1 MEKLEYQVSA
11 AAIAEDAQELTRMV
25 NQIVAAAYG
34 PGVLDEIA
42 QVKNWVVAGADQ
54 EISAYLK
61 ELELERMAL
70 LVRYFAVVPL
80 LINIAEDVDL
90 EVTIQRR
97 NNLQENYLGKLS
109 QAVARMAQME
119 NAQTLLE
126 DLQVVPVL
134 TAHPTQVQRKSLL
147 DLMSQIH
154 DLLKQK
160 RMALPGDL
168 SQAEWEEEHNRYLE
182 TILQTDLIRE
192 QKLTVTNEI
201 VNAMA
206 YYRSSLLEAVPRLTQ
221 TYRELAQEQGLSVP
235 NSKPISMGMWIGGDR
250 DGNPFVTAETLKES
264 ARVQQEV
271 LFDFYLQTL
280 NKLYRDYSVSLN
292 LTQVSAEVE
301 QLASLSQDNSIFRE
315 KEPYRRALSWIRDR
329 LLKTQRDMQNFLGRA
344 EDLDVTLAGK
354 DLIRI
359 QQQRDWETIP
369 AYASAEEF
377 RSELQQVQD
386 SLLAFGQQHLASGK
400 LSQLLTAV
408 EVFGFYLASIDLRQ
422 DSSIH
427 EACVAELLATAG
439 LVDDYASK
447 TEDQKV
453 ALLLQ
458 LLTEDPRPLSAPTLP
473 KSDLLAK
480 ELAIFKMAAK
490 LKDVLGEEVIRQ
502 SIISHATSV
511 SDLLEL
517 ATLLKEVGLLN
528 RESTRLQLVPLF
540 ETIEDLEASRQTMQ
554 DYLSLD
560 LVQKWIASQ
569 NGYQEIML
577 GYSDS
582 NKDGGYLSSVWS
594 LYQAQEDLQ
603 KLGQE
608 FGIKVTF
615 FHGRGGT
622 VGRGGGPTYEA
633 IIAQPLESIRDR
645 LRLTEQGEVI
655 ANKYGNQEAAYY
667 NLEMLLSASLDRM
680 LNLEAELSVEQRA
693 TYGRV
698 MNHLV
703 QSSYQAYRQLVF
715 ENPAFYDFFF
725 EASPISEISSL
736 NIGSRPA
743 ARKTI
748 TEISGLRAIPWVFSW
763 SQNRMMLPGWYGV
776 GQAFQTLMAE
786 DPEWLDILREMYQN
800 WPFFRGLLS
809 NVDMVLAKSNMTIAA
824 HYLDLVK
831 DPDVAAVYDLI
842 LAEWHKTKESVLLI
856 EERDELLADN
866 TYLSN
871 SLSYRMPYFDVLNY
885 VQVELIRR
893 KREGNLPAS
902 ADSLI
907 ATTINGIAT
916 GLRNSG

>member
-11 AAIAEDAQELTRMV
+11 DLIAQDAQELTQMV
-25 NQIVAAAYG
+25 NQIVVGAFG
-34 PGVLDEIA
+34 PTALDEID
-42 QVKNWVVAGADQ
+42 QVKNWVVEGEDQAIAD
-54 EISAYLK
+54 YLK
-61 ELELERMAL
+61 DLELNRLAL

-80 LINIAEDVDL
+80 LLHIAEDVDL

-97 NNLQENYLGKLS
+97 NNLQEDYLGKLS
-109 QAVARMAQME
+109 QAVSRTAQME
-119 NAQTLLE
+119 NAQELLE

-147 DLMSQIH
+147 DLTAQIH
-154 DLLKQK
+154 ELLKRK

-168 SQAEWEEEHNRYLE
+168 NQVEWEEELYRYLE

-235 NSKPISMGMWIGGDR
+235 TSKPVSMGMWIGGDR

-271 LFDFYLQTL
+271 LFDFYLQHL

-292 LTQVSAEVE
+292 LTKVSDEVS
-301 QLASLSQDNSIFRE
+301 QMASLSQDNSVFRE

-329 LLKTQRDMQNFLGRA
+329 LLKTQRDMQDFLGRA
-344 EDLDVTLAGK
+344 EGLHLAGK
-354 DLIRI
+354 DLIKI
-359 QQQRDWETIP
+359 QQERDWEQIP
-369 AYASAEEF
+369 AYSSAEEF
-377 RSELQQVQD
+377 KQELEWVQA
-386 SLLAFGQQHLASGK
+386 SLESFGQRHLASGK
-400 LSQLLTAV
+400 LKQLITAV

-439 LVDDYASK
+439 LEADYSSLS
-447 TEDQKV
+447 EEEKV
-453 ALLLQ
+453 ATLLQ
-458 LLTEDPRPLSAPTLP
+458 LLEKDPRPLSATTLP

-480 ELAIFKMAAK
+480 ELSILSMAAQ

-517 ATLLKEVGLLN
+517 ATLLKEVGLVN
-528 RESTRLQLVPLF
+528 RDATRLQLVPLF
-540 ETIEDLEASRQTMQ
+540 ETIEDLEASRQTMHS
-554 DYLSLD
+554 YLSLD
-560 LVQKWIASQ
+560 LVQKWIASR

-608 FGIKVTF
+608 FGVKVTF

-645 LRLTEQGEVI
+645 IRLTEQGEVI
-655 ANKYGNQEAAYY
+655 ANKYGNKEAAYY

-680 LNLEAELSVEQRA
+680 LNLEAELSLEQRE

-703 QSSYQAYRQLVF
+703 ETSYQAYRELVF

-725 EASPISEISSL
+725 EASPITEISSL

-776 GQAFQTLMAE
+776 GRAFQTLMAE
-786 DPEWLDILREMYQN
+786 DNEWLSILRQMYQN

-824 HYLDLVK
+824 HYRDLVQE
-831 DPDVAAVYDLI
+831 PQVAAVYDVI
-842 LAEWHKTKESVLLI
+842 LAEWQKTKESILLI
-856 EERDELLADN
+856 EEREELLADN

-893 KREGNLPAS
+893 KREGKLPAS

>member
-11 AAIAEDAQELTRMV
+11 DLIAQDAQELTRMV
-25 NQIVAAAYG
+25 NQIVAGAFG
-34 PGVLDEIA
+34 PEVLDEIA
-42 QVKNWVVAGADQ
+42 QVKTWVVEGEDQ
-54 EISAYLK
+54 AIATFLK
-61 ELELERMAL
+61 DLELSRLAL

-97 NNLQENYLGKLS
+97 NNLQEDYLGKLS
-109 QAVARMAQME
+109 QAVARTAQME
-119 NAQTLLE
+119 NAQALLE

-147 DLMSQIH
+147 DLTAQIH
-154 DLLKQK
+154 ELLKRK

-168 SQAEWEEEHNRYLE
+168 NQDEWEEELYRYLE

-221 TYRELAQEQGLSVP
+221 TYRNLAQEQGLSVP
-235 NSKPISMGMWIGGDR
+235 TSKPVSMGMWIGGDR

-271 LFDFYLQTL
+271 LFDFYLQHL

-292 LTQVSAEVE
+292 LTHVSEDVSRMAN
-301 QLASLSQDNSIFRE
+301 LSQDNSIFRE

-329 LLKTQRDMQNFLGRA
+329 LLKTQRNMQAFLGRA
-344 EDLDVTLAGK
+344 EYLALAGK
-354 DLIRI
+354 DLVNI
-359 QQQRDWETIP
+359 QQERDWEQIP
-369 AYASAEEF
+369 AYSSAEEF
-377 RSELQQVQD
+377 RVELEQVQA
-386 SLLAFGQQHLASGK
+386 SLATCGQQHLASGK
-400 LSQLLTAV
+400 LSQLITAV

-439 LVDDYASK
+439 LMEDYSSQS
-447 TEDQKV
+447 EEEKV
-453 ALLLQ
+453 SVLLE
-458 LLTEDPRPLSAPTLP
+458 LLEKDPRPLSAPTLP

-480 ELAIFKMAAK
+480 ELSILTMAAQ

-517 ATLLKEVGLLN
+517 AILLKEVGLVN
-528 RESTRLQLVPLF
+528 RERTRLQLVPLF
-540 ETIEDLEASRQTMQ
+540 ETIEDLEASRRTMRS
-554 DYLSLD
+554 YLSLD
-560 LVQKWIASQ
+560 LVQRWIVSC

-608 FGIKVTF
+608 FGVKVTF

-645 LRLTEQGEVI
+645 IRLTEQGEVI
-655 ANKYGNQEAAYY
+655 ANKYGNKEAAYY

-680 LNLEAELSVEQRA
+680 VSLETELSPEQRE

-703 QSSYQAYRQLVF
+703 ETSYQAYRDLVF

-725 EASPISEISSL
+725 EASPITEISSL

-763 SQNRMMLPGWYGV
+763 SQNRIMLPGWYGV
-776 GQAFQTLMAE
+776 GCAFQILMAE
-786 DPEWLDILREMYQN
+786 DSEWLSILRQMYQK

-809 NVDMVLAKSNMTIAA
+809 NVDMVLAKSNMTIAG
-824 HYLDLVK
+824 HYRDLVQE
-831 DPDVAAVYDLI
+831 PQVAAVYDLI
-842 LAEWHKTKESVLLI
+842 LAEWQKTKESILLI
-856 EERDELLADN
+856 EEREELLADN

-893 KREGNLPAS
+893 KREGKLPAS